1 MKNINILKREKTN
14 KIIALIIFAVFYVLS
29 VLSFFTSNSPYS
41 EYPKYPFFSFVISA
55 FTVAAFLCITA
66 IFSKSKKFLITMSVY
81 FAILLFIFIY
91 ASITGGIPHSPF
103 VIYVI
108 AIVIVLQFGIP
119 LDQFFM
125 GIEKILKVIGIE
137 ISNDYSGLVWLAII
151 ISLFY
156 ITYFISRRMKKDE
169 KK

>member
-1 MKNINILKREKTN
+1 MKDINILKGEKTK
-14 KIIALIIFAVFYVLS
+14 KIIALIIFAVFY

-81 FAILLFIFIY
+81 FAILLFIVIY
-91 ASITGGIPHSPF
+91 ATITGGIPHSPF

-125 GIEKILKVIGIE
+125 GIEKILNVIGIE

-156 ITYFISRRMKKDE
+156 MTYFISRRMRKDE
-169 KK
+169 IK